1 MHLGLDFD
9 NTLACYDITFAQAAK
24 QRGLVPEY
32 WSGGKR
38 ALRDYLRNQGEGG
51 ELAWQ
56 TLQGYVYGELMPQ
69 ARLMPG
75 AGWFLL
81 YCKARG
87 IQVSIVSHK
96 TEYSQKDPK
105 RIPLR
110 EAAREWM
117 TEVGFFDLDRYAISP
132 EAVYFEPTRH
142 AKVERIHAL
151 GCTHFVDD
159 LPEVLSHE
167 GFSAEI
173 KKILYDPDIK
183 DQDLAESI
191 IVYSNWRSIGEALLG
206 VETEADLLS
215 LAQDLLPDFDVKGC
229 QPASG
234 GGNSRVYKVSLH
246 NGSTYALK
254 RYPEFL
260 SYDRNRLSTEVAA
273 CRLLHNHGL
282 DRVPVVIRKDLDNQI
297 GVFEW
302 IKGNN
307 PASPN
312 SENLSQLLAFVAQLN
327 GLRESKALTP
337 LSNATEACFSGQEI
351 CRQIQTRRDRFAE
364 FKMESSDITSFL
376 ETIFDP
382 LLPQV
387 VDWAK
392 HYWPQDPHFNEALP
406 VEHQTLSP
414 SDLGFHNAILGESGN
429 LHIIDLE
436 YFGWD
441 DPVKLASDFWW
452 HPGMTLDP
460 QLRKRW
466 ITEVTGIFHQDEA
479 FSSRLYAAHP
489 LYGLR
494 WAMIVLKP
502 FMSNEV
508 AHRASA
514 NFLQEQLGKSI
525 DLCQRVSRW
534 IGEKNPKF

>member
-9 NTLACYDITFAQAAK
+9 NTLACYDIAFVQAAK

-38 ALRDYLRNQGEGG
+38 ALRDYLRNQKEDG

-56 TLQGYVYGELMPQ
+56 TLQGYVYGELIPQ
-69 ARLMPG
+69 ARLKPG

-96 TEYSQKDPK
+96 TEYSPKDPK
-105 RIPLR
+105 RHPLR
-110 EAAREWM
+110 ELAREWM
-117 TEVGFFDLDRYAISP
+117 TQVGFFNPDRYAISP
-132 EAVYFEPTRH
+132 EAVYFESTRH

-159 LPEVLSHE
+159 LPEVLGHE

-173 KKILYDPDIK
+173 KKILYDPEAK
-183 DQDLAESI
+183 GHYLSESI
-191 IVYSNWRSIGEALLG
+191 SAYSSWRLIGEALLG
-206 VETEADLLS
+206 AETEADLLS

-246 NGSTYALK
+246 NGSTFALK
-254 RYPEFL
+254 RYSEVL
-260 SYDRNRLSTEVAA
+260 SYDRDRLGTEVAA

-282 DRVPVVIRKDLDNQI
+282 DRVPVVIRKDVDNQI

-302 IKGNN
+302 IKGNI
-307 PASPN
+307 PASPT

-327 GLRESKALTP
+327 GLRESKALTQ
-337 LSNATEACFSGQEI
+337 LSNATEACLSGQEI
-351 CRQIQTRRDRFAE
+351 CRQIQIRRDRFTE
-364 FKMESSDITSFL
+364 FKIKYSDIANFL

-382 LLPQV
+382 LFPQV

-392 HYWPQDPHFNEALP
+392 RHWPQNLLFNEALP
-406 VEHQTLSP
+406 VERRTLSP
-414 SDLGFHNAILGESGN
+414 SDLGFHNAIWGESGN
-429 LHIIDLE
+429 LHVIDLE

-452 HPGMTLDP
+452 HPGMALNH

-466 ITEVTGIFHQDEA
+466 ITEVTDIFHQDEA

-502 FMSNEV
+502 FMSND
-508 AHRASA
+508 AIHKASA
-514 NFLQEQLGKSI
+514 IAVQEQLGKSI
-525 DLCQRVSRW
+525 DLCQRVTRW
-534 IGEKNPKF
+534 IGDENPKF